1 VDPVE
6 QLVRARLAALPVEHD
21 IVACDPALAD
31 TADFCAA
38 YGYAPEDSANTIVV
52 IGKSS
57 PPRYV
62 ACVLLATT
70 RLDVNGAVRRRLG
83 VKKAS
88 FAGGD
93 DTRSV
98 TGMALGGVTPFGLPD
113 DMAIWVDE
121 RVMARER
128 IVLGGGSRACKVVGP
143 PGLLTALPG
152 VEVVSDLA
160 VPAAPRS
167 PEGPGGPGG
176 PEGPDLREP
185 PRPH

>member
-1 VDPVE
+1 MDPVE
-6 QLVRARLAALPVEHD
+6 AMVRERLVGLPVEHE
-21 IVACDPALAD
+21 IVPCDPALAD

-38 YGYAPEDSANTIVV
+38 YGYAAEDSANTIVV

-62 ACVLLATT
+62 ACILLATT
-70 RLDVNGAVRRRLG
+70 RLDVNGVVRRRLG

-93 DTRSV
+93 DTHTV

-113 DMAIWVDE
+113 DMPIWVDE

-143 PGLLTALPG
+143 PALLTALPG
-152 VEVVSDLA
+152 VEVVTDLA
-160 VPAAPRS
+160 VPL
-167 PEGPGGPGG
+167 PG
-176 PEGPDLREP
+176 DREP

>member
-1 VDPVE
+1 MDPVE
-6 QLVRARLAALPVEHD
+6 KAVRERLATVPGGHE
-21 IVACDPALAD
+21 IVPCDPALAD

-38 YGYAPEDSANTIVV
+38 YGYRLEDSANTIVV
-52 IGKSS
+52 IGKSN

-88 FAGGD
+88 FAGGE
-93 DTRSV
+93 DTRLV
-98 TGMALGGVTPFGLPD
+98 TGMELGGVTPFALPD
-113 DMAIWVDE
+113 DMAVWVDE

-143 PGLLTALPG
+143 PELLTALPA
-152 VEVVSDLA
+152 VEVVAGLA
-160 VPAAPRS
+160 VDAPRPS
-167 PEGPGGPGG
+167 AG
-176 PEGPDLREP
+176 
-185 PRPH
+185 